1 MSLNNNEIEIMKKTK
16 IKEICVRFRC
26 QRYINK
32 RDVKDNKMCMRVK
45 VVFCT
50 RHINDY
56 SHTWYYMIQMFAQVY
71 VVKKTDHTL
80 PHLRTRWYAEL
91 FLVNNSSSI
100 WQDKI
105 MHVWMTQQSVNFD
118 VNSFKGQPRFGT
130 QEVLKQLKGYTSL
143 RI

>member
-26 QRYINK
+26 QSYINK

-56 SHTWYYMIQMFAQVY
+56 SHT
-71 VVKKTDHTL
+71 
-80 PHLRTRWYAEL
+80 
-91 FLVNNSSSI
+91 
-100 WQDKI
+100 
-105 MHVWMTQQSVNFD
+105 
-118 VNSFKGQPRFGT
+118 
-130 QEVLKQLKGYTSL
+130 
-143 RI
+143 